1 MTGFFKNFF
10 EKIRPVPSR
19 IPSRG
24 IIPSLPRDHTIT
36 AQRGQFPIGHGVIP
50 VCPSP
55 KRLGGPQ
62 RASDTLTRRSEGL
75 RWPQRLSG
83 GLRGPQ
89 GTSEVPH
96 KTRHHASSK
105 PSKPPPICSKIL
117 ISLVFYESV
126 TNGRTDGPTDGQTD
140 PLIEMRGRI

>member
-1 MTGFFKNFF
+1 MK
-10 EKIRPVPSR
+10 KSVPSR
-19 IPSRG
+19 PGSRPAG
-24 IIPSLPRDHTIT
+24 RDGTRDHTIT